1 MKIRTNAGVLS
12 RLLQIVVRAVPG
24 RATIQLLSAVLFE
37 AKDGVLKMSVTDM
50 EMSIS
55 LAAQAPIEEEG
66 RVAIPARVLLEIAK
80 SLPEGELAIEADEA
94 KATLSHGKNSYDLR
108 VYDPKDYPKL
118 PAFPAEE
125 DARFAV
131 PAKPLAGAVRKVL
144 PSVSKDDTRPVLTG
158 VLVSFEGGKWRMV
171 STDSYRLSINE
182 VELGGSPKEPGQAI
196 IPGRALKEVAR
207 LSELAETVEVA
218 LTENAALFRVKGIV
232 VGSRLIDGN
241 FPEYERLLPGSFA
254 EEFAVDAGALK
265 DSLKRVN
272 LFAARQ
278 NPPIPVKLAF
288 SHAEGTL
295 SGGELEISVQSS
307 EMGGATER
315 IAADVPEGKSF
326 EITFNPAY
334 LMDGVATAGAE
345 KVVFGL
351 NEPLK
356 PAMLRGAEE
365 DGGEDDAAKDGG
377 QGTLGKTGAD
387 GSARGFSY
395 LLMPMRDPA
404 SKEG

>member
-1 MKIRTNAGVLS
+1 VKIKTNAGVLS
-12 RLLQIVVRAVPG
+12 SLLQIVVRAVSG
-24 RATIQLLSAVLFE
+24 RSTIQLLSAVLFE
-37 AKDGVLKMSVTDM
+37 AKDGVLKMSATDM

-55 LAAQAPIEEEG
+55 LAAQAPIQEEG
-66 RVAIPARVLLEIAK
+66 RVAIPARVLLDIAK
-80 SLPEGELAIEADEA
+80 SLPEGELAIEADDK

-118 PAFPAEE
+118 PAFPAGE

-158 VLVSFEGGKWRMV
+158 VLVSFEGGKERMV

-218 LTENAALFRVKGIV
+218 LTENAALFRLKGIV
-232 VGSRLIDGN
+232 VGTRLIDGS

-254 EEFAVDAGALK
+254 EEFAVDAGVLK

-278 NPPIPVKLAF
+278 HPPDPGEARLLPRGG
-288 SHAEGTL
+288 HAL
-295 SGGELEISVQSS
+295 
-307 EMGGATER
+307 R
-315 IAADVPEGKSF
+315 
-326 EITFNPAY
+326 
-334 LMDGVATAGAE
+334 
-345 KVVFGL
+345 
-351 NEPLK
+351 
-356 PAMLRGAEE
+356 RGAYDLRAELRNGRGYRA
-365 DGGEDDAAKDGG
+365 DRGGRPRGQELRDHLQPRLPHGWGGNRRRRESGLQAQRTPQASGAARRRGG
-377 QGTLGKTGAD
+377 RRRGRPGRLGTGVLVPPHADEGSGLQGRLRRLTSPSTN
-387 GSARGFSY
+387 
-395 LLMPMRDPA
+395 
-404 SKEG
+404 